1 MLFFSS
7 IFELIFV
14 NMAICGNKKD
24 FYQIQLVH
32 IYFEDILNFESSLNH
47 SILKFVKMRNRVKSF
62 SPPVSVVRKRVSWKF
77 LAWFRTLRIFP
88 KMFKNTEIA
97 QNLSEYLIRS
107 PQQSEKKTFRSQEKK
122 THSVFSGPHWYFS
135 TYKNY

>member
-24 FYQIQLVH
+24 FYQIQWVH

-97 QNLSEYLIRS
+97 QNLSECLIRS
-107 PQQSEKKTFRSQEKK
+107 PQQSEKKHFGVRKK

-135 TYKNY
+135 TYKIY